1 MDFNNSPMAT
11 KGPADERRQE
21 DEEEDRDG
29 AIDSERIELIRSKR
43 LTKSSHADEV
53 LCWFVR
59 RCVRPASVSFLLPL
73 SFCLCH
79 SLLVCGVHREACAS
93 PVVRVDSGPPAS
105 TLVGPLRP
113 FLSSLTHSAMS
124 AAAPI
129 PAKAQAMSIPTRIK
143 NPSTGAYIPLS
154 STPGGSL
161 YGTTPGGTRIQYDR
175 SSLLNYRNSPLS
187 KSPAHLPQSI
197 INLGV
202 TTEAAE
208 AIPEEVMKPS
218 ASAAKSSAEI
228 ARGIKDDQ
236 DEDLFEM
243 E

>member
-1 MDFNNSPMAT
+1 
-11 KGPADERRQE
+11 
-21 DEEEDRDG
+21 
-29 AIDSERIELIRSKR
+29 
-43 LTKSSHADEV
+43 
-53 LCWFVR
+53 
-59 RCVRPASVSFLLPL
+59 
-73 SFCLCH
+73 
-79 SLLVCGVHREACAS
+79 
-93 PVVRVDSGPPAS
+93 
-105 TLVGPLRP
+105 
-113 FLSSLTHSAMS
+113 
-124 AAAPI
+124 
-129 PAKAQAMSIPTRIK
+129 MSIPTRIK

-175 SSLLNYRNSPLS
+175 SALLNFRNSPLS

-208 AIPEEVMKPS
+208 AIPEEVLKPS
-218 ASAAKSSAEI
+218 AATGGAKSSAEI